1 MGGQGRQP
9 LVGREVVEVRQ
20 RLGLRSFSAVLF
32 DDLGYP
38 KTMADWWFGTFFVFP
53 YIGNNYPN

>member
-1 MGGQGRQP
+1 MGGEGRQS

-20 RLGLRSFSAVLF
+20 RLGSILSVLF

-38 KTMADWWFGTFFVFP
+38 KTMCFVSKHEQFWMIKWGRP
-53 YIGNNYPN
+53 F

>member
-20 RLGLRSFSAVLF
+20 RLGLRSFLAVLF
-32 DDLGYP
+32 EDFGYP
-38 KTMADWWFGTFFVFP
+38 KTMAGWWFGTCYIFP